1 MSHTKSDRIRAAARS
16 LTEQGR
22 PPRPKE
28 IVEILAK
35 EGVRVLSSQV
45 STALRGTDLAL
56 TKGMDHWRPN
66 PQPAPP
72 KLKPPDPSSALEQ
85 ATLQELNK
93 AEEFVRSIGDEK
105 KAMVALVALG
115 QLKREP
121 NREPTQEPQYYGGA

>member
-1 MSHTKSDRIRAAARS
+1 MTNRKPHTKSDRIRSAARS
-16 LTEQGR
+16 IAAQGK

-56 TKGMDHWRPN
+56 TKGMAHWRPN

-72 KLKPPDPSSALEQ
+72 KPRDIA
-85 ATLQELNK
+85 AR
-93 AEEFVRSIGDEK
+93 AEEFVRDAGSIEDAIAAIGS
-105 KAMVALVALG
+105 LVQAR
-115 QLKREP
+115 RE
-121 NREPTQEPQYYGGA
+121 QEYYGGA